1 MLAKHVTV
9 LVRRDMAEAIPVAVF
24 EHEVEILKD
33 IHGEGN
39 VDLIEDGV
47 PDYPA
52 VEIDSGEEMD
62 RLMNTYGQG
71 DSGQFYAERVY
82 GRSHKGLEAFA
93 HKPSK
98 TAAADKAAP
107 KKAAADKAGEE
118 NE

>member
-39 VDLIEDGV
+39 IEYVEGAT
-47 PDYPA
+47 DYPP
-52 VEIDSGEEMD
+52 VEIDSAEEMA
-62 RLMNTYGQG
+62 RLSNTYGAG
-71 DSGQFYAERVY
+71 ENGQLFAERVY

-93 HKPSK
+93 FKPGK
-98 TAAADKAAP
+98 KPKAV
-107 KKAAADKAGEE
+107 EE
-118 NE
+118 AI